1 MAGFLSLSLLP
12 PYLHSFFFSFFLLLV
27 SGQDCNTF
35 EELSFSLEF
44 ILSWIKF
51 KTHSNA
57 KNLHLLLQVLSVSDT
72 VSLLLVP
79 CQAWPWHGK
88 ATLSSC
94 PGESRLWKQRDSNYK
109 HASMLLS
116 HLPFTAL
123 PQSNQGWMS
132 SEGLG
137 PHGQE
142 NLSEPFVLDLGP
154 FITHHH
160 H

>member
-1 MAGFLSLSLLP
+1 MEIPFFSTAAFLKVPEIRGNVPLIHRWLDFSLSLSSP
-12 PYLHSFFFSFFLLLV
+12 PSLFFFFSFFLLLV

-79 CQAWPWHGK
+79 CQA
-88 ATLSSC
+88 
-94 PGESRLWKQRDSNYK
+94 
-109 HASMLLS
+109 
-116 HLPFTAL
+116 
-123 PQSNQGWMS
+123 
-132 SEGLG
+132 
-137 PHGQE
+137 
-142 NLSEPFVLDLGP
+142 
-154 FITHHH
+154 
-160 H
+160 